1 LTLLSSLTNRIFLAS
16 AALAVLSMGI
26 AIAVVNVRV
35 TEAAEAELQRGLAD
49 AGTLVDDERRVLF
62 ENLTTLARI
71 VADLPKLKSAVDT
84 HDPATV
90 RPIASSYQAQVKS
103 DLFLVT
109 DRSGVLLSDVGHF
122 EVPTDPRSVPAIRDA
137 LAGHETAIFWPQP
150 EGILQVVT
158 VPIAIGLDQPEILGT
173 LSVGFLLNQR
183 LARQFKELTDSEI
196 AFAVDGRIRA
206 STLPPEYRHALEV
219 LLQSRDSRAV
229 SLGSDR
235 YVALVRPMV
244 PVGGPRGAS
253 RDSRVKIGTYGGRGA
268 PVTLILR
275 SRTER
280 LRFLRAIHAALVVTA
295 VVALALAT
303 LLSYAVARTVTRPLA
318 AITTAMREMA
328 TTGDLT
334 RKVVLPAGNWED
346 EDARLLAA
354 TFNTL
359 TESVTRFQREA
370 AERERLSALGRLST
384 VVAHEVR
391 NPLMIIKASLRT
403 LGRESVSA
411 GEIKEVAADIDGE
424 VERLNRVVNEVLD
437 YARPIRFDLGE
448 TDLNHVCRDAAAAAG
463 AGGAATPVHLRLDPS
478 LPPVVTDA
486 ERLRTVLVNLL
497 TNAWHAVA
505 AQRAGVPA
513 ETVAGAAT
521 SLPAPDVELTTRYRE
536 PDRVVIEVKDRGV
549 GIEPQDLPHVFD
561 PYFTTKRAG
570 TGLGLPIAKNIVDGL
585 GGTITVSSVPGA
597 GTEIR
602 IDLPL
607 RADPRTR
614 GTRGPEA
621 RSAQPGA

>member
-1 LTLLSSLTNRIFLAS
+1 LGDPL
-16 AALAVLSMGI
+16 I
-26 AIAVVNVRV
+26 AGYSRV
-35 TEAAEAELQRGLAD
+35 
-49 AGTLVDDERRVLF
+49 
-62 ENLTTLARI
+62 
-71 VADLPKLKSAVDT
+71 S
-84 HDPATV
+84 
-90 RPIASSYQAQVKS
+90 
-103 DLFLVT
+103 
-109 DRSGVLLSDVGHF
+109 
-122 EVPTDPRSVPAIRDA
+122 
-137 LAGHETAIFWPQP
+137 
-150 EGILQVVT
+150 QVVT
-158 VPIAIGLDQPEILGT
+158 VPISIGLDQPEILGT

-206 STLPPEYRHALEV
+206 STLPAEYRHRLEM
-219 LLQSRDSRAV
+219 LLLAPDSGAV
-229 SLGSDR
+229 SLGSDQ
-235 YVALVRPMV
+235 YVALVRPMA
-244 PVGGPRGAS
+244 PVGGPAGAGPG
-253 RDSRVKIGTYGGRGA
+253 SRVQIGTFGGREA

-334 RKVVLPAGNWED
+334 RKVVLPAGNRED

-354 TFNTL
+354 TFNAL

-370 AERERLSALGRLST
+370 ELRERLSALGRLST

-403 LGRESVSA
+403 LGRGSA
-411 GEIKEVAADIDGE
+411 SADEIREVAADIDGE

-437 YARPIRFDLGE
+437 DARPIRFDLGE
-448 TDLNHVCRDAAAAAG
+448 ADLNLVCRDSAAATG
-463 AGGAATPVHLRLDPS
+463 AGDLAAPVRLNLDPS

-505 AQRAGVPA
+505 ARRATAPVEAAVGV
-513 ETVAGAAT
+513 AT
-521 SLPAPDVELTTRYRE
+521 SLPPAPDVELSTQYLK
-536 PDRVVIEVKDRGV
+536 PDRVVIVVKDGGV
-549 GIEPQDLPHVFD
+549 GIKPQDLPHVFD

-585 GGTITVSSVPGA
+585 GGTISVSSVPGT

-602 IDLPL
+602 IELPL
-607 RADPRTR
+607 HAKSQT
-614 GTRGPEA
+614 
-621 RSAQPGA
+621 

>member
-1 LTLLSSLTNRIFLAS
+1 LRLLSSLTNRIFLAS
-16 AALAVLSMGI
+16 AALAVLSMGV

-35 TEAAEAELQRGLAD
+35 TRAAEAELQRGLAD
-49 AGTLVDDERRVLF
+49 AATLADEQRRVLF

-90 RPIASSYQAQVKS
+90 RPIASGYQGQVKS

-109 DRSGVLLSDVGHF
+109 DRSGALLSDVGRF
-122 EVPTDPRSVPAIRDA
+122 EVPADPRSVPAVRDA
-137 LAGHETAIFWPQP
+137 LVGRETAMFWPQP

-158 VPIAIGLDQPEILGT
+158 VPISIGLDQPEILGT

-206 STLPPEYRHALEV
+206 STLPADYQQRLEM
-219 LLQSRDSRAV
+219 LLQAPDSRAV
-229 SLGSDR
+229 SLGSDQ
-235 YVALVRPMV
+235 YVALVRPMA
-244 PVGGPRGAS
+244 PVGGPAGAGRGS
-253 RDSRVKIGTYGGRGA
+253 LLQFGTFGGREA

-318 AITTAMREMA
+318 SITTTMREMA

-354 TFNTL
+354 TFNAL

-370 AERERLSALGRLST
+370 AQRERLSALGRLST
-384 VVAHEVR
+384 VVAHEIR

-403 LGRESVSA
+403 LGRESTSA
-411 GEIKEVAADIDGE
+411 QEIREAAADIDGE
-424 VERLNRVVNEVLD
+424 VERLKRVVNEVLD

-448 TDLNHVCRDAAAAAG
+448 SDLNLVCRDSAAASRTG
-463 AGGAATPVHLRLDPS
+463 DGATPVHLHLDPS

-486 ERLRTVLVNLL
+486 ERLRTVLVNVL

-505 AQRAGVPA
+505 ARRALTPVGTAP
-513 ETVAGAAT
+513 GAAT
-521 SLPAPDVELTTRYRE
+521 SVSAAPDVELSTLYRE
-536 PDRVVIEVKDRGV
+536 PDRIVIVVKDVGV

-585 GGTITVSSVPGA
+585 GGTITVSSVPGT
-597 GTEIR
+597 GTEVR
-602 IDLPL
+602 IELPL
-607 RADPRTR
+607 QAKPRT
-614 GTRGPEA
+614 
-621 RSAQPGA
+621 

>member
-26 AIAVVNVRV
+26 AIAVVNVQATR
-35 TEAAEAELQRGLAD
+35 AAEAELHRGLAE
-49 AGTLVDDERRVLF
+49 AATLADDQRRVLF
-62 ENLTTLARI
+62 ENLTTVARI

-109 DRSGVLLSDVGHF
+109 DRSGMLLSDVGRF
-122 EVPTDPRSVPAIRDA
+122 EVPADPRSVPAVHDA

-158 VPIAIGLDQPEILGT
+158 VPISIGLDQPEILGT
-173 LSVGFLLNQR
+173 LSVGFLLDQR

-206 STLPPEYRHALEV
+206 STLPAEYRHRLET
-219 LLQSRDSRAV
+219 LLLGPDSGAV
-229 SLGSDR
+229 SLGSDQ
-235 YVALVRPMV
+235 YVALVRPMA
-244 PVGGPRGAS
+244 PVGGPAGAGPG
-253 RDSRVKIGTYGGRGA
+253 SRVQPGTFGGREA

-318 AITTAMREMA
+318 AITTSMREMA

-334 RKVVLPAGNWED
+334 RKVVLPAGDWED

-354 TFNTL
+354 TFNAL

-370 AERERLSALGRLST
+370 AQRERLSALGRLST
-384 VVAHEVR
+384 VVAHEIR
-391 NPLMIIKASLRT
+391 NPLMIIKTSLRT
-403 LGRESVSA
+403 LGRGSA
-411 GEIKEVAADIDGE
+411 SADQIKEVAADIDGE

-437 YARPIRFDLGE
+437 YARPIRFDLAE
-448 TDLNHVCRDAAAAAG
+448 TDLNRVCRDSAAASG
-463 AGGAATPVHLRLDPS
+463 AGDLAPRVHLRLDPS

-486 ERLRTVLVNLL
+486 ERLRTVLVNVL

-505 AQRAGVPA
+505 ARRATVPV
-513 ETVAGAAT
+513 ETAVGAAT
-521 SLPAPDVELTTRYRE
+521 SLPSAPDVELSTQYRE
-536 PDRVVIEVKDRGV
+536 PDRVVIAVKDGGV
-549 GIEPQDLPHVFD
+549 GIRPQDLPHVFD

-585 GGTITVSSVPGA
+585 GGTISVSSVPGT

-602 IDLPL
+602 IELPL
-607 RADPRTR
+607 HANLR
-614 GTRGPEA
+614 PEA
-621 RSAQPGA
+621 PRNL